1 MGDNVGVVK
10 CVDVEGSV
18 VMADVD
24 VMVETPVIVVE
35 AVDIEEELTSAFVIS
50 K

>member
-1 MGDNVGVVK
+1 LDDDVGVVEG
-10 CVDVEGSV
+10 VDVEGSV

-24 VMVETPVIVVE
+24 VTVETPVTVE
-35 AVDIEEELTSAFVIS
+35 AVDIEEELTSASVIS